1 VRKVKIRFPNGEV
14 KEYIFE
20 GEKSVLDLVGDPKG
34 GFVARFNGKLLD
46 LFVPIPEDADLI
58 EILDFNDKDGKE
70 VFWHSSA
77 HILAQAVKRLY
88 PFAKLTVGPPIENGF
103 FYDIDFG
110 GKTLTPEDLEEME
123 RMAVKIC
130 EEDLEVSR
138 EELESEKA
146 KEFFKSLGED
156 YKVELIEEFNLPKVS
171 IYRQGE
177 FVDLCKGPHI
187 YRTGIVKSFKV
198 LSVSSAYWKGDP
210 KNPSLQRIY
219 GISFPD
225 PKMMEDYLKVLEEA
239 KARDHR
245 VLGRELDIFGFYEEA
260 GAGFVFWH
268 PNGAIVRSVI
278 EDYWKR
284 EHIKAGYKL
293 VYTPHLLSGKLWEI
307 SGHLNYYAKN
317 MFVFEK
323 DEQTYAVKPMNCPA
337 HILIYKSKVRSYR
350 DLPLR
355 ICELGTVYRDE
366 LSGVLHG
373 LLRVRGFTQD
383 DAHIFT
389 TPEQIEDEVVN
400 VLNLMKRILK
410 RFGFEDFE
418 VELSIWDPN
427 RKEDY
432 MGTEE
437 MWENAINSLKK
448 ALEREGLN
456 YTVEIGEAAF
466 YGPKIDVK
474 LKDALGR
481 RWQCTTVQVDFNLP
495 RRFSATYKGPDGKD
509 HYAVMIHRAIFG
521 SMERFMGILLEHYAG
536 DLPLWLAPVQVR
548 ILPIKSEFKDYARKV
563 ANLLEEEGFRVE
575 LDDRNERL
583 NYKILDAEKHKIP
596 YIFVIGKREVEG
608 GTVSVRKRK
617 EGDKGS
623 FKVEDII
630 KILKEEVSF
639 QP

>member
-34 GFVARFNGKLLD
+34 GFVARFNGKLFD

-110 GKTLTPEDLEEME
+110 GKTLNPEDLEEIE

-268 PNGAIVRSVI
+268 PNGA
-278 EDYWKR
+278 
-284 EHIKAGYKL
+284 
-293 VYTPHLLSGKLWEI
+293 
-307 SGHLNYYAKN
+307 
-317 MFVFEK
+317 
-323 DEQTYAVKPMNCPA
+323 
-337 HILIYKSKVRSYR
+337 
-350 DLPLR
+350 
-355 ICELGTVYRDE
+355 
-366 LSGVLHG
+366 
-373 LLRVRGFTQD
+373 
-383 DAHIFT
+383 
-389 TPEQIEDEVVN
+389 
-400 VLNLMKRILK
+400 
-410 RFGFEDFE
+410 
-418 VELSIWDPN
+418 
-427 RKEDY
+427 
-432 MGTEE
+432 
-437 MWENAINSLKK
+437 
-448 ALEREGLN
+448 
-456 YTVEIGEAAF
+456 
-466 YGPKIDVK
+466 
-474 LKDALGR
+474 
-481 RWQCTTVQVDFNLP
+481 
-495 RRFSATYKGPDGKD
+495 
-509 HYAVMIHRAIFG
+509 
-521 SMERFMGILLEHYAG
+521 
-536 DLPLWLAPVQVR
+536 
-548 ILPIKSEFKDYARKV
+548 
-563 ANLLEEEGFRVE
+563 
-575 LDDRNERL
+575 
-583 NYKILDAEKHKIP
+583 
-596 YIFVIGKREVEG
+596 
-608 GTVSVRKRK
+608 
-617 EGDKGS
+617 
-623 FKVEDII
+623 
-630 KILKEEVSF
+630 
-639 QP
+639 

>member
-1 VRKVKIRFPNGEV
+1 MRRIKIKFPDGKIEEFV
-14 KEYIFE
+14 FE
-20 GEKSVLDLVGDPKG
+20 GEKSVLDLVNDPKG
-34 GFVARFNGKLLD
+34 GFVARYKGKLFD
-46 LFVPIPEDADLI
+46 LFVPIPEDAETV

-77 HILAQAVKRLY
+77 HILAQAVKRIY
-88 PFAKLTVGPPIENGF
+88 PFARLTVGPPTENGF

-110 GKTLTPEDLEEME
+110 GKTLTPEDLEEIE
-123 RMAVKIC
+123 RMAIRIC
-130 EEDLEVSR
+130 EEDLAVSR
-138 EELESEKA
+138 EEIESEKA
-146 KEFFKSLGED
+146 KELFKNLKED
-156 YKVELIEEFNLPKVS
+156 YKVELIEEFNLPVVS

-177 FVDLCKGPHI
+177 FVDLCRGPHI
-187 YRTGIVKSFKV
+187 HRTGIVKAFKV

-225 PKMMEDYLKVLEEA
+225 SNMMEEYLRVLEEA

-245 VLGRELDIFGFYEEA
+245 VLGRELDIFGFHEEA

-284 EHIKAGYKL
+284 EHLKAGYKL

-317 MFVFEK
+317 MFIFEK
-323 DEQTYAVKPMNCPA
+323 DGQTYAIKPMNCPA
-337 HILIYKSKVRSYR
+337 HILIYKSKVKSYR
-350 DLPLR
+350 DLPFRL
-355 ICELGTVYRDE
+355 CELGTVYRDE

-383 DAHIFT
+383 DAHIFVM
-389 TPEQIEDEVVN
+389 PEQIEEEVVN
-400 VLNLMKRILK
+400 VLNLMKKILG
-410 RFGFEDFE
+410 RFGFEEFE
-418 VELSIWDPN
+418 VELSVWDPN

-437 MWENAINSLKK
+437 MWENAIRSLRN
-448 ALEREGLN
+448 ALDREKME
-456 YTVEIGEAAF
+456 YTIEVGEAAF

-481 RWQCTTVQVDFNLP
+481 KWQCTTVQVDFNLP
-495 RRFSATYKGPDGKD
+495 MRFSATYKGPDGKD

-536 DLPLWLAPVQVR
+536 DLPFWIAPIQIRV
-548 ILPIKSEFKDYARKV
+548 IPIKSEFNEYARKV
-563 ANLLEEEGFRVE
+563 GEIFEREGFRVE
-575 LDDRNERL
+575 IDDRNERL

-596 YIFVIGKREVEG
+596 YVFVVGKREVENN
-608 GTVSVRKRK
+608 TVSVRKRK

-623 FKVEDII
+623 FKVEEILE
-630 KILKEEVSF
+630 ILKKEALLL
-639 QP
+639 P